1 MSSKKSFFVPFSFC
15 NLQKMCRAFYR
26 HQKMKWGFDLIR
38 PNWDVFERRMWN
50 ILTITRGK
58 ETHHQKVCLFKKKV
72 QRAFFQKTW
81 ILTMACDF
89 FWNSA
94 SMHAKTKNNRRKKNH
109 SLKLKDLKKAH
120 YAFTSN
126 WIRRVNSAPCCGV
139 SAANKP
145 EGGTSKRLL
154 QIYVIDFKTT
164 GLFRVYFWCCMPC
177 ESSTKRMG
185 PITGSYYSLGSCG
198 WQQKSC
204 LMPVRLRL
212 LLLCLKFQTWTEF
225 ITRGKN
231 SRPFWYYIGKH

>member
-1 MSSKKSFFVPFSFC
+1 
-15 NLQKMCRAFYR
+15 
-26 HQKMKWGFDLIR
+26 MKWGFDLIR
-38 PNWDVFERRMWN
+38 PNWDIFERRMWN
-50 ILTITRGK
+50 ILTITPGK

-72 QRAFFQKTW
+72 QRAFFQKLESSQWLVTSFE
-81 ILTMACDF
+81 TVQAC
-89 FWNSA
+89 
-94 SMHAKTKNNRRKKNH
+94 MQRQRTTGEKNH

-164 GLFRVYFWCCMPC
+164 GLFRVYFLCCMPC

-185 PITGSYYSLGSCG
+185 PITGSYYSLLGSCG

-212 LLLCLKFQTWTEF
+212 LLLLCLKLQTWTEF
-225 ITRGKN
+225 ITWRKIQDLFDITSEN
-231 SRPFWYYIGKH
+231 TKRHSL